1 MRFLHTFVN
10 ILRGV
15 HFFLYVQFNERKSE
29 MSRIKYNVYYD
40 GSLID
45 VRGTYGSA
53 LRFAR
58 QLNDL
63 CGARFHVRVRRTGDG
78 LIMYENM

>member
-1 MRFLHTFVN
+1 
-10 ILRGV
+10 
-15 HFFLYVQFNERKSE
+15 
-29 MSRIKYNVYYD
+29 MSRIKYNVFYD

-58 QLNDL
+58 ELNRL
-63 CGARFHVRVRRTGDG
+63 CGARFHVRVRRTSDNH
-78 LIMYENM
+78 IMYENM

>member
-1 MRFLHTFVN
+1 
-10 ILRGV
+10 
-15 HFFLYVQFNERKSE
+15 
-29 MSRIKYNVYYD
+29 MSRVKYNVYYD

-58 QLNDL
+58 MLNNL
-63 CGARFHVRVRRTGDG
+63 CRARFHVRVRRTSDN
-78 LIMYENM
+78 LVIYENM